1 MDERRRETTL
11 VLDKKGLKK
20 ITNLL
25 ISHENLYCYANS
37 LPIIVKFEH
46 LAKVFDLACYYPE
59 ELVCFAYR
67 IESNINEENDM
78 NEDENE
84 SPEFL
89 DAFNNEDLKL
99 EFPNIG
105 SKNREENKFKDT
117 ANKTL
122 KFESTNPF
130 EKSFGDEDNI
140 ENQENIDNNEDDKI
154 PTFQEITENKSLYV
168 DLLTGNNIE
177 KKKEKREKIQE
188 ANIEQTANNNTMI
201 NKTFNTTDPNEA
213 LDKNVLEIKTKS
225 YFDDS
230 VDLAHSFWLFIYYT
244 LVILGII
251 YFIHLIVSSIYIEI
265 ISIYSFYALAV
276 NTFVALAGADGI
288 FYIKFIKKQ
297 NLYDTY
303 VNLFLLGSIASSV
316 FVYIYV
322 YYFMDLPEQSYIAD
336 STYFWYLQVSMVVNE
351 IICLLVNFRMSY
363 LYYVKHEEEV
373 VKKVDKEKE
382 NEENN
387 MA

>member
-25 ISHENLYCYANS
+25 LSHEILYCYANS
-37 LPIIVKFEH
+37 EPIIVKFEH

-59 ELVCFAYR
+59 ELVCFAFR
-67 IESNINEENDM
+67 LQAPENEENDM

-89 DAFNNEDLKL
+89 DAFNNEELRL

-105 SKNREENKFKDT
+105 SKNQEENKFKDT

-130 EKSFGDEDNI
+130 DKSFGEEDNI
-140 ENQENIDNNEDDKI
+140 ENQDNAYKEEEEKI
-154 PTFQEITENKSLYV
+154 PTFQEISENKNLYV

-188 ANIEQTANNNTMI
+188 AKIEQTVNNNTMI
-201 NKTFNTTDPNEA
+201 NKTFNTIEPNDP

-225 YFDDS
+225 YFDDT
-230 VDLAHSFWLFIYYT
+230 VDLTHSFWIFIYYT
-244 LVILGII
+244 LLLFGSV

-265 ISIYSFYALAV
+265 ISIYSLMALCV
-276 NTFVALAGADGI
+276 SGMVALAGADGI
-288 FYIKFIKKQ
+288 FYIKFVKKQ
-297 NLYDTY
+297 DITDTY
-303 VNLFLLGSIASSV
+303 VNLFLLGSIGSSV
-316 FVYIYV
+316 IVYFYV
-322 YYFMDLPEQSYIAD
+322 YYFMDLPEQLYIVD
-336 STYFWYLQVSMVVNE
+336 STYFWYMHVAMVVNE
-351 IICLLVNFRMSY
+351 IICLLVNLKMSY
-363 LYYVKHEEEV
+363 DYYVKHQED
-373 VKKVDKEKE
+373 VKKVEEKKE
-382 NEENN
+382 NDEHT
-387 MA
+387 

>member
-67 IESNINEENDM
+67 LQAPENEENDM

-89 DAFNNEDLKL
+89 DAFNNEELRL

-105 SKNREENKFKDT
+105 SKNQEENKFKDT

-130 EKSFGDEDNI
+130 DKSFGEEDNI
-140 ENQENIDNNEDDKI
+140 ENQDNAYKEEEEKI
-154 PTFQEITENKSLYV
+154 PTFQEISENKNLYV

-188 ANIEQTANNNTMI
+188 AKIEQTVNNNTMI
-201 NKTFNTTDPNEA
+201 NKTFNTIEPNDP

-225 YFDDS
+225 YFDDT
-230 VDLAHSFWLFIYYT
+230 VDLTHSFWIFIYYT
-244 LVILGII
+244 LLLFGSI

-265 ISIYSFYALAV
+265 ISIYSLMALCV
-276 NTFVALAGADGI
+276 NAMVALAGADGI
-288 FYIKFIKKQ
+288 FYIKFVKKQ
-297 NLYDTY
+297 DITDTY
-303 VNLFLLGSIASSV
+303 VNLFLLGSIGSSV
-316 FVYIYV
+316 IVYFYV
-322 YYFMDLPEQSYIAD
+322 YYFMDLPEQLYIVD
-336 STYFWYLQVSMVVNE
+336 STYFWYMHVAMVVNE
-351 IICLLVNFRMSY
+351 IICLLVNLKMSY
-363 LYYVKHEEEV
+363 DYYVKHQED
-373 VKKVDKEKE
+373 VKKVEEKKE
-382 NEENN
+382 NDEHT
-387 MA
+387 